1 MSLLP
6 FMKQKATEK
15 GLKQCPHCGKPDI
28 FFALNGTCLECNNSI
43 PRNDSLKTFQFAVEI
58 LTEFIDKYD
67 DLTSREIKQPALDD
81 FNAIVYTCNNNTPSN
96 ESLIKLKTFVNNV
109 GAIGGNDIGGSVT
122 IQKGEPSL
130 QLLENYQ
137 TSGDPMARVK
147 SLSAVILAIQFIQS
161 FSLDSEPTNLKTPN
175 REFTTRTTK
184 KSASSSSGC
193 MFLMAALL
201 TAFVS
206 LTILIVT
213 AIH

>member
-15 GLKQCPHCGKPDI
+15 GLKQCPNCGKPDI
-28 FFALNGTCLECNNSI
+28 FYALNGTCMECNKSI
-43 PRNDSLKTFQFAVEI
+43 PRNNSIKTFQFAVEI

-67 DLTSREIKQPALDD
+67 DLTSREIKQPALDY
-81 FNAIVYTCNNNTPSN
+81 FNAIIYSCNNNTPSN
-96 ESLIKLKTFVNNV
+96 ESLLKLKTFINNV
-109 GAIGGNDIGGSVT
+109 GALGGNDIGGSVT
-122 IQKGEPSL
+122 IQNGEPSL

-161 FSLDSEPTNLKTPN
+161 FSLTSGQTNEKTPN
-175 REFTTRTTK
+175 REYATRTTK
-184 KSASSSSGC
+184 KSSQSNSGC
-193 MFLMAALL
+193 MLLMFTLL

-206 LTILIVT
+206 LTILIITV
-213 AIH
+213 IH